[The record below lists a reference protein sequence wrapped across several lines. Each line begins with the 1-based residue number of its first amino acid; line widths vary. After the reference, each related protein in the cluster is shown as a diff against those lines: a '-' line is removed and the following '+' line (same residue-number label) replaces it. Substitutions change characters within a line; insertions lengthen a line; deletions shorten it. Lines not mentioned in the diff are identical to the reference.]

1 MISVDKQIRTQVSD
15 QLNNKLY
22 DIVVGYTNI
31 PIRVQIIKLVR
42 NQVYAQIFQQVYDK
56 VRQQVAEE
64 IP

>member
-42 NQVYAQIFQQVYDK
+42 NQVYAQIFLQVYDK

>member
-1 MISVDKQIRTQVSD
+1 MKSVDKEIRTQVSD

-31 PIRVQIIKLVR
+31 PIRVQIIREVR
-42 NQVYAQIFQQVYDK
+42 NQIYVQIFQQVYDK

>member
-1 MISVDKQIRTQVSD
+1 MTSVDKQIRTQVSD

-22 DIVVGYTNI
+22 EIVVGYTNI
-31 PIRVQIIKLVR
+31 PIRVQIIKEVR
-42 NQVYAQIFQQVYDK
+42 NQVYVQIFQQVYDK

>member
-31 PIRVQIIKLVR
+31 PIRVQIIREVR
-42 NQVYAQIFQQVYDK
+42 NQIYVQIFQQVYDK

>member
-31 PIRVQIIKLVR
+31 PIRVQIIREVR
-42 NQVYAQIFQQVYDK
+42 NQIYVQIFQQVYDK
-56 VRQQVAEE
+56 VRYQVAEE

>member
-1 MISVDKQIRTQVSD
+1 MKSVDKEIRTQVSD

-31 PIRVQIIKLVR
+31 PIRVQIIREVR
-42 NQVYAQIFQQVYDK
+42 NQVYVQIFQQVYDK

>member
-31 PIRVQIIKLVR
+31 PIRVQIIREVR
-42 NQVYAQIFQQVYDK
+42 NQVYVQIFQQVYDK